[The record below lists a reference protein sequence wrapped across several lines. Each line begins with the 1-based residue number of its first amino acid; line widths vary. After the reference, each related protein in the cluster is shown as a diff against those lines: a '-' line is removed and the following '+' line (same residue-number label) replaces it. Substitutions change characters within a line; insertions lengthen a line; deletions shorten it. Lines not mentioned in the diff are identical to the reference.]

1 MEQVR
6 VDKVTDNVTFM
17 PHEPNDR
24 SKLIRKLRWIGM
36 EEEAHRLELAVRSL
50 PPEERGTVS
59 AGPFST
65 D

>member
-1 MEQVR
+1 MEQAR
-6 VDKVTDNVTFM
+6 ADNASDVIVM
-17 PHEPNDR
+17 PQLPNDW
-24 SKLIRKLRWIGM
+24 SKSIRKLRWIGM
-36 EEEAHRLELAVRSL
+36 EEDAHRLELAVRSL

>member
-1 MEQVR
+1 MEQAR
-6 VDKVTDNVTFM
+6 ADNVIII
-17 PHEPNDR
+17 PQQLNHW
-24 SKLIRKLRWIGM
+24 SQLIRNLRWIGM
-36 EEEAHRLELAVRSL
+36 EDEAIRLQRAVRSL

>member
-1 MEQVR
+1 MEQAR
-6 VDKVTDNVTFM
+6 SEVTTV
-17 PHEPNDR
+17 PQHPNDL

-36 EEEAHRLELAVRSL
+36 EEEARRLQSVMRSL
-50 PPEERGTVS
+50 PVEQRGTVS

>member
-1 MEQVR
+1 MEPVR
-6 VDKVTDNVTFM
+6 VDNVTDNVTFM
-17 PHEPNDR
+17 PQEPNDR